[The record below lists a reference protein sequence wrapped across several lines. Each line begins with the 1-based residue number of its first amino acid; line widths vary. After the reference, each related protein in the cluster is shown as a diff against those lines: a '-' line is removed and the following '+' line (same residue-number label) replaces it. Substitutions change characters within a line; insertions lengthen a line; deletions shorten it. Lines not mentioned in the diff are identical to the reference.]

1 MTSIE
6 IRVLAPAGIE
16 DYHAHLLRLDA
27 SHRRACFANEA
38 DDRGIDGHCLKLLG
52 RQAIMIGGYVVIPAG
67 TPAVGEVT
75 WVTGRGVFGKS
86 GKMNIAIHYIDLN
99 GRHIPVEGTFRQDG
113 EGNTV
118 ATLVGTAIVPV
129 AGLFITGRSAVI
141 PAGRQLTVRL
151 VSNLPVILPP
161 GATVT
166 PAPVQLVRPAL
177 APAAPLKIGFA
188 QTGAESAW
196 RTANSE
202 SMKAE
207 AAKRGIDLKFSDGQ
221 GRQENQIRAL
231 RSFIAQRVDAIVLAP
246 LVETGWD
253 PVLRD
258 AKRAGIPVI
267 ITDRSIQ
274 TADESLYACFIGSD
288 FFEEGRMAAEWL
300 AKKTG
305 GKGRIVELQ
314 GTPGSAPANDRRK
327 AFAEGIAKYP
337 GLQVIDSQSG
347 DFRRTGG
354 KEVMEAFLKKH
365 GKTIDIVYAHND
377 DMALGAIQAIEEAGL
392 KPGTDIVIVSIDAVR
407 EGVQAVADGRINC
420 TVECNPLFG
429 PKVYDT
435 VAAVLAGKKVERKS
449 YNKDEL
455 FDATNAATA
464 LPKRQ
469 Y

>member
-1 MTSIE
+1 MTTTPWFKI
-6 IRVLAPAGIE
+6 
-16 DYHAHLLRLDA
+16 LLL
-27 SHRRACFANEA
+27 S
-38 DDRGIDGHCLKLLG
+38 LG
-52 RQAIMIGGYVVIPAG
+52 C
-67 TPAVGEVT
+67 T
-75 WVTGRGVFGKS
+75 
-86 GKMNIAIHYIDLN
+86 
-99 GRHIPVEGTFRQDG
+99 
-113 EGNTV
+113 
-118 ATLVGTAIVPV
+118 
-129 AGLFITGRSAVI
+129 
-141 PAGRQLTVRL
+141 
-151 VSNLPVILPP
+151 
-161 GATVT
+161 
-166 PAPVQLVRPAL
+166 AL
-177 APAAPLKIGFA
+177 ASAAPLKIGFA

-196 RTANSE
+196 RTANSG

-221 GRQENQIRAL
+221 GKQENQIRAL
-231 RSFIAQRVDAIVLAP
+231 RSFIAQKVDAIVLAP

-267 ITDRSIQ
+267 ITDRSIA

-288 FFEEGRMAAEWL
+288 FFEEGRMAAAWL
-300 AKKTG
+300 AKRTG

-337 GLQVIDSQSG
+337 GLQVIDTQSG

-365 GKTIDIVYAHND
+365 GKAIDILYAHND

-392 KPGTDIVIVSIDAVR
+392 KPGADIIIVSIDAVR
-407 EGVQAVADGRINC
+407 EGVQAVVAGRINC

-435 VAAVLAGKKVERKS
+435 VAAVLAGRKVERKS

-455 FDATNAATA
+455 FDATNAAAA
-464 LPKRQ
+464 LPTRQ

>member
-1 MTSIE
+1 
-6 IRVLAPAGIE
+6 V
-16 DYHAHLLRLDA
+16 A
-27 SHRRACFANEA
+27 S
-38 DDRGIDGHCLKLLG
+38 
-52 RQAIMIGGYVVIPAG
+52 
-67 TPAVGEVT
+67 
-75 WVTGRGVFGKS
+75 
-86 GKMNIAIHYIDLN
+86 
-99 GRHIPVEGTFRQDG
+99 
-113 EGNTV
+113 
-118 ATLVGTAIVPV
+118 
-129 AGLFITGRSAVI
+129 
-141 PAGRQLTVRL
+141 
-151 VSNLPVILPP
+151 
-161 GATVT
+161 
-166 PAPVQLVRPAL
+166 
-177 APAAPLKIGFA
+177 AAPLKIGFA

-221 GRQENQIRAL
+221 GKQENQIRAL
-231 RSFIAQRVDAIVLAP
+231 RSFIAQKVDAIVLAP

-267 ITDRSIQ
+267 ITDRSIA
-274 TADESLYACFIGSD
+274 TTDESLYACFIGSD
-288 FFEEGRMAAEWL
+288 FLEEGRMAAEWL

-327 AFAEGIAKYP
+327 AFAEGIAKHP
-337 GLQVIDSQSG
+337 DLKIIDSQSG

-354 KEVMEAFLKKH
+354 KEVMEAFIKKH
-365 GKTIDIVYAHND
+365 GKNIDVLYAHND
-377 DMALGAIQAIEEAGL
+377 DMALGAVQAIEEAGM
-392 KPGTDIVIVSIDAVR
+392 KPGVDILIVSIDAVR
-407 EGVQAVADGRINC
+407 EGVQAVVAGRINC

-435 VAAVLAGKKVERKS
+435 VTKVLAGEKVPRKS

-455 FDATNAATA
+455 FDATNAAAA
-464 LPKRQ
+464 LPTRQ